1 MTQDRREFIKT
12 FSRGLIL
19 SGLAVISGVLIF
31 RDNKGGNDQCNFDF
45 VCKKCKNLNSCSLP
59 EATDYKKINPSDNP
73 G

>member
-31 RDNKGGNDQCNFDF
+31 RDKGGNDQCNFDF
-45 VCKKCKNLNSCSLP
+45 VCKNCKKINSCTLP
-59 EATDYKKINPSDNP
+59 EAADYKKMNPSDNP
-73 G
+73 E